1 MLLSAGDIIPAD
13 LRIISEKDLHVNQAA
28 LTGEAYPVE
37 KGAEPVKGDAKD
49 ALSLPNMAFMGSNV
63 VSGSAVALVVKTG
76 GQTEFGKLAEH
87 VSAEREDTSFDK
99 GVKSYVGMMMKII
112 FVMVILTFLINA
124 IFKGDIVEAL
134 LFALAVAVGLAP
146 EMLPMMVAVN
156 LSNGAISMSKKRV
169 IVKKLS
175 AIQNFGAMD
184 VLCTDK
190 TGTLTLGEV
199 VLERYLDLSEQESR
213 EVLGYAY
220 LNSSFQTG
228 LKNVMDEAILR
239 KDRMSLDAFR
249 KIDEVPFDFSRKMM
263 SVVVD
268 DGNQHVLI
276 SKGAPE
282 EIIKR
287 CSSYE
292 CNGKSVKDS
301 GHHPHRLMELSDK
314 YRREGFRVLALAY
327 REFPRKERAYKLQ
340 DECELTLKGFMIF
353 LDPPKPSAKKAILE
367 LESMG
372 IKLKV
377 LTGDNELVARKICGE
392 VGIDVSGVATGAEVE
407 KADDASL
414 SRLVERTSVFARL
427 TPLQKERIISVLKKN
442 GHTVG
447 YMGDGINDS
456 PPLKNSDVGISVN
469 NAADIA
475 KETADIILL
484 KKSLTVVCDGVTE
497 GRKTYSNILK
507 YIKMGSS
514 SNFGNMFS
522 VTGASIFLPFLPM
535 KPMQILL
542 NNFLYDMS
550 QITIPSDNVDKE
562 QLAAPTP
569 WDVGHIRKVLLFIG
583 PVSSIFDFITFGLCL
598 ALGLPAALFQ
608 TVWFMESLSTQTL
621 VIHIIRTPKLPF
633 LESRPSAPLL
643 LSSFAI
649 VAAGWLLVF
658 SPIGEY
664 FGFAAPPLE
673 ILGMIAV
680 IVLAYLALVQIVKM
694 WFASKYGWK

>member
-1 MLLSAGDIIPAD
+1 M
-13 LRIISEKDLHVNQAA
+13 
-28 LTGEAYPVE
+28 
-37 KGAEPVKGDAKD
+37 
-49 ALSLPNMAFMGSNV
+49 
-63 VSGSAVALVVKTG
+63 
-76 GQTEFGKLAEH
+76 
-87 VSAEREDTSFDK
+87 
-99 GVKSYVGMMMKII
+99 
-112 FVMVILTFLINA
+112 
-124 IFKGDIVEAL
+124 
-134 LFALAVAVGLAP
+134 
-146 EMLPMMVAVN
+146 
-156 LSNGAISMSKKRV
+156 
-169 IVKKLS
+169 
-175 AIQNFGAMD
+175 
-184 VLCTDK
+184 
-190 TGTLTLGEV
+190 
-199 VLERYLDLSEQESR
+199 
-213 EVLGYAY
+213 
-220 LNSSFQTG
+220 
-228 LKNVMDEAILR
+228 
-239 KDRMSLDAFR
+239 
-249 KIDEVPFDFSRKMM
+249 
-263 SVVVD
+263 
-268 DGNQHVLI
+268 
-276 SKGAPE
+276 
-282 EIIKR
+282 
-287 CSSYE
+287 
-292 CNGKSVKDS
+292 
-301 GHHPHRLMELSDK
+301 
-314 YRREGFRVLALAY
+314 
-327 REFPRKERAYKLQ
+327 
-340 DECELTLKGFMIF
+340 
-353 LDPPKPSAKKAILE
+353 
-367 LESMG
+367 
-372 IKLKV
+372 
-377 LTGDNELVARKICGE
+377 
-392 VGIDVSGVATGAEVE
+392 
-407 KADDASL
+407 
-414 SRLVERTSVFARL
+414 ERTSVFARL

-569 WDVGHIRKVLLFIG
+569 WDVGHIRNVLLFIG

-608 TVWFMESLSTQTL
+608 TVWFMESLATQTL